1 MISTSAINLISKNN
15 FLKSLTAN
23 HKLITGIEQVRGIM
37 YISPILKKIQHDCH
51 SNMTTLQSCIAHTES
66 SQICSNLQYSDKKI
80 SD

>member
-15 FLKSLTAN
+15 FLKFLTAN
-23 HKLITGIEQVRGIM
+23 HKLITGIEQKWLSDNIQVRGIM

-66 SQICSNLQYSDKKI
+66 S
-80 SD
+80 